1 MQEFLLEQQCNYPK
15 PLYYAV
21 MNLLSSHDIARI
33 RTTLATGMNE
43 TMPSREAQID
53 YVITS
58 KMDRKG
64 ACLARLAMA
73 IQFFIPGMPSIYYG
87 DEYGMHGFM
96 DPFNRGTFYE
106 NDKKTYHDLK
116 IMTDLRSRERALQTG
131 YAMYFAVNE
140 NVLAIVRFIAGGH
153 DAFGEKGENKAF
165 LMLVN
170 PSSKE
175 ERAAFD
181 LRTKREG
188 VPYQAHNALIQYLS
202 DPVVHEKI
210 GPYDY
215 KILELV

>member
-1 MQEFLLEQQCNYPK
+1 
-15 PLYYAV
+15 
-21 MNLLSSHDIARI
+21 
-33 RTTLATGMNE
+33 
-43 TMPSREAQID
+43 
-53 YVITS
+53 
-58 KMDRKG
+58 
-64 ACLARLAMA
+64 
-73 IQFFIPGMPSIYYG
+73 
-87 DEYGMHGFM
+87 
-96 DPFNRGTFYE
+96 
-106 NDKKTYHDLK
+106 
-116 IMTDLRSRERALQTG
+116 MTDLRSRERALQTG